1 VLSSYRTERY
11 VMELFYWFLKFSI
24 FFIAILLGNPIY
36 NQTGWWGIAVLILLL
51 LVGLRYFDKK
61 LRGHKQRNMIAR
73 FPSLKGLESGN
84 LITVELKNGE
94 TYSNF
99 IYMMF
104 NENEMMISRKMELDQ
119 VLEGQDDTRWIK
131 LNKIK
136 AIKKADL

>member
-1 VLSSYRTERY
+1 
-11 VMELFYWFLKFSI
+11 MGIFYWFLKFSI
-24 FFIAILLGNPIY
+24 FFIAILLGNTIY
-36 NQTGWWGIAVLILLL
+36 NQTGWWGIAILILLL
-51 LVGLRYFDKK
+51 LVGLSFFDRK
-61 LRGHKQRNMIAR
+61 LRGHKQRSMIAR

-84 LITVELKNGE
+84 LVTVELKNGE

-104 NENEMMISRKMELDQ
+104 DENEIMISRKMEFNQ
-119 VLEGQDDTRWIK
+119 VIEGQDDTRWIK